1 MLGITFQ
8 LAAQTL
14 NVRVNYTTLLDHV
27 AKWGAFFNVLF
38 AVFALFFLAYNKD
51 KFYKKNPD
59 WDRFKQRK
67 RSALLNESDTKLQI
81 PIPQ

>member
-8 LAAQTL
+8 LSAQTL
-14 NVRVNYTTLLDHV
+14 NVRVNYSTLLDHV

-38 AVFALFFLAYNKD
+38 AIFAIFFLAYNKK
-51 KFYKKNPD
+51 KFYQKNPD

-67 RSALLNESDTKLQI
+67 KSTIIN
-81 PIPQ
+81 